1 MSNRVINVHK
11 LYETKFSG
19 LKKVTADMQTHKN
32 PSLRDNAPIVAPKP
46 KAGLPPAAVAAKAAP
61 QRPPRFELEGKK
73 WAVEFQ
79 RNNQDLVR
87 RLKSSLDKQ
96 IPCSDMT
103 LDYQFAESAYVN
115 FALPLTRF

>member
-1 MSNRVINVHK
+1 MLILRES
-11 LYETKFSG
+11 KFSG

-46 KAGLPPAAVAAKAAP
+46 KAGSPPAAAVAAKAAP

-79 RNNQDLVR
+79 RNNQNLVR
-87 RLKSSLDKQ
+87 ERTTWLS
-96 IPCSDMT
+96 
-103 LDYQFAESAYVN
+103 
-115 FALPLTRF
+115 